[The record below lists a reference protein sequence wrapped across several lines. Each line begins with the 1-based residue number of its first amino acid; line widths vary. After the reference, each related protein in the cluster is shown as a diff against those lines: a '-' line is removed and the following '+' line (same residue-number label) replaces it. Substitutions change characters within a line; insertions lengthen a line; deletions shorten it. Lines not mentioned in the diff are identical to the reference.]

1 MSFEVRVTAEF
12 SDWLAGLKDGR
23 AQEAIAARLARVQ
36 LGNFGDHKSEGE
48 GVSALRIHQGPGY
61 RAYYTIRGGI
71 VIFMLLGGTKRTQDR
86 DIKRARQ
93 IAKEL

>member
-1 MSFEVRVTAEF
+1 MQFDVRVTAEF

-23 AQEAIAARLARVQ
+23 TQEAIAARLARVQ
-36 LGNFGDHKSEGE
+36 LGNFGDRKTEGDV
-48 GVSALRIHQGPGY
+48 VSALRIHHGPGY
-61 RAYYTIRGGI
+61 RAYYTIRGGV
-71 VIFMLLGGTKRTQDR
+71 VIFMLVGGTKRTQDR